1 MLFFSLENFSFSYKN
16 DKCMENINKMKNK
29 TAKEI
34 FILQRLKLTMRSL
47 LIILLTFLFCLSTN
61 ALLSKT
67 QTLRFNQGGTVIV
80 KQGKRGGKVIVRSGR
95 SSHKGN
101 VVVVKQGGRQRRGY
115 QGSVVVVKGSGG
127 RRGGKQTVIVKQGG
141 GNRGFQS
148 GWH

>member
-1 MLFFSLENFSFSYKN
+1 
-16 DKCMENINKMKNK
+16 MENINKMKNK
-29 TAKEI
+29 TEKDI

-47 LIILLTFLFCLSTN
+47 LICILLTFLFCLSTN

-67 QTLRFNQGGTVIV
+67 QTLGFNQGGTVIV
-80 KQGKRGGKVIVRSGR
+80 KQGKRGGKVIVSSGR

-101 VVVVKQGGRQRRGY
+101 VVVVKQGGRQRYGGNQGSVVVVKQGGRGS
-115 QGSVVVVKGSGG
+115 GGKSVVVVKGSGG